1 MMTNFN
7 LKMLLAGF
15 AFVAG
20 VAVANAADTPLKVG
34 FVYVGPVGD
43 AGWTYAHDQGRI
55 AMEKALTGKVKTT
68 YVENVPESAD
78 AERVI
83 RQLAADGNK
92 IIFTTSFGFMNPT
105 LKVAQSFPNTD
116 FAHATGYK
124 MAKNVAIYQA
134 RSWEG
139 AYMLGVLAGK
149 MTKSNILGF
158 VGSYPVPEVI
168 RNIDAYTLGAQSVN
182 PKIKTKVIWVS
193 SWYDPARERQA
204 AETMIAQGAD
214 VLSQN
219 TDSPAVIQ
227 TAEEKGVYAFGWDSD
242 MAKFGPKAQLVA
254 STLNWSRYYTD
265 SVKQVLAGTWKPTDT
280 LWGMKE
286 GMVVL
291 TPLSSAVPPAVAKL
305 FNEKKQ
311 AIIDG
316 KLMPFAGPIKD
327 QAGIVKVATG
337 AVMPLKELMSLNF
350 YVQGVEGSIPK

>member
-1 MMTNFN
+1 MPLSRIALYFLNS
-7 LKMLLAGF
+7 LVLSLAF
-15 AFVAG
+15 SIAQ
-20 VAVANAADTPLKVG
+20 AATPPLKVG

-43 AGWTYAHDQGRI
+43 IGWTHAHNQGRL
-55 AMEKALTGKVKTT
+55 AMEKALPGQVKST
-68 YVENVPESAD
+68 YVENVPEGAD

-105 LKVAQSFPNTD
+105 LKVARAFPNTD

-124 MAKNVAIYQA
+124 MARNVAIYQA
-134 RSWEG
+134 RTYEG

-149 MTKSNILGF
+149 MTKSNTLGF
-158 VGSYPVPEVI
+158 VGSFPVPEVI
-168 RNIDAYTLGAQSVN
+168 RNINAFTLGAQSVN
-182 PKIKTKVIWVS
+182 PKIRTKVVWVN

-227 TAEEKGVYAFGWDSD
+227 TAQEKGVYAFGWDSD
-242 MAKFGPKAQLVA
+242 MAKFGPKAQLAA
-254 STLNWSRYYTD
+254 STLNWGPYYTQA
-265 SVKQVLAGTWKPTDT
+265 VKAVIAGNWKPTDT
-280 LWGMKE
+280 LWGLKE

-291 TPLSSAVPPAVAKL
+291 TPLNPVVPPAVARL

-311 AIIDG
+311 AIADG
-316 KLMPFAGPIKD
+316 KLPMFAGPIKD
-327 QAGIVKVATG
+327 QAGTIRVAAG
-337 AVMPLKELMSLNF
+337 QIMPLKDLMSINY
-350 YVQGVEGSIPK
+350 YVQGVEGSIPR

>member
-1 MMTNFN
+1 MKRLDK
-7 LKMLLAGF
+7 LKRVLAVLSVFLGF
-15 AFVAG
+15 GGAH
-20 VAVANAADTPLKVG
+20 AAESPLKVG

-43 AGWTYAHDQGRI
+43 IGWTYAHNQGRL
-55 AMEKALTGKVKTT
+55 AMEKALPGKVEST
-68 YVENVPESAD
+68 YVENVPEGAD

-105 LKVAQSFPNTD
+105 LKVARSFPNTN

-124 MAKNVAIYQA
+124 MSSNVAIYQA
-134 RSWEG
+134 RTYEG

-158 VGSYPVPEVI
+158 VGSFPVPEVI
-168 RNIDAYTLGAQSVN
+168 RNINAFTLGAQSVN
-182 PKIKTKVIWVS
+182 PKVRTKVVWVN

-227 TAEEKGVYAFGWDSD
+227 TAQEKGVYAFGWDSD
-242 MAKFGPKAQLVA
+242 MAKFGPRAQLVA
-254 STLNWSRYYTD
+254 STLNWGPYYTQA
-265 SVKQVLAGTWKPTDT
+265 VKSVLAGSWKPTDT
-280 LWGMKE
+280 LRGIKE

-291 TPLSSAVPPAVAKL
+291 TALNPVVPQVVAKL

-316 KLMPFAGPIKD
+316 KLVMFAGPIKD
-327 QAGIVKVATG
+327 QSGTVRVAAGS
-337 AVMPLKELMSLNF
+337 VMPLKDLMSINY
-350 YVQGVEGSIPK
+350 YVQGVEGSIPR

>member
-1 MMTNFN
+1 MQ
-7 LKMLLAGF
+7 LRRVVSCL
-15 AFVAG
+15 VAG
-20 VAVANAADTPLKVG
+20 WVLSLMSGVSHAATTPLKVG

-43 AGWTYAHDQGRI
+43 IGWTHAHNEGRL
-55 AMEKALTGKVKTT
+55 AMEKALPGQIKST
-68 YVENVPESAD
+68 YVENVPEGAD

-83 RQLAADGNK
+83 RQLAADGNR
-92 IIFTTSFGFMNPT
+92 IIFATSFGFMNPT
-105 LKVAQSFPNTD
+105 LKVARSFPKTD

-124 MAKNVAIYQA
+124 MASNVAIYQA
-134 RSWEG
+134 RTYEG

-158 VGSYPVPEVI
+158 VGSFPVPEVI

-182 PKIKTKVIWVS
+182 LKVRTKVVWVN

-219 TDSPAVIQ
+219 TDSPAVVQ
-227 TAEEKGVYAFGWDSD
+227 TAQEKGVYAFGWDSD

-254 STLNWSRYYTD
+254 STLNWGPYYTQA
-265 SVKQVLAGTWKPTDT
+265 VKTVLAGSWKPTDT
-280 LWGMKE
+280 LWGIKE

-291 TPLSSAVPPAVAKL
+291 TALNPVVPAAVVKL

-316 KLMPFAGPIKD
+316 KLPMFAGPIKD
-327 QAGIVKVATG
+327 QSGTIRVAAGK
-337 AVMPLKELMSLNF
+337 VMPLKDLMSINY
-350 YVQGVEGSIPK
+350 YVQGVEGAIPR